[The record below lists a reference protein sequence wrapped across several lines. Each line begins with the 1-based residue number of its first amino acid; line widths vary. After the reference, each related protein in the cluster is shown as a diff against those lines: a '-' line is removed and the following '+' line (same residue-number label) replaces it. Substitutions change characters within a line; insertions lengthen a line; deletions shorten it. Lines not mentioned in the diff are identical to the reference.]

1 MTAELLYAKVVYKKS
16 IAGVCQRFVCYNLTE
31 FAYRQLGLCDDHNTA
46 TFIFFKRKKKQQN
59 PDKLKIN
66 INMMLLTR

>member
-46 TFIFFKRKKKQQN
+46 TFFFFKRKKNKTKSRRAKN
-59 PDKLKIN
+59 KH
-66 INMMLLTR
+66 